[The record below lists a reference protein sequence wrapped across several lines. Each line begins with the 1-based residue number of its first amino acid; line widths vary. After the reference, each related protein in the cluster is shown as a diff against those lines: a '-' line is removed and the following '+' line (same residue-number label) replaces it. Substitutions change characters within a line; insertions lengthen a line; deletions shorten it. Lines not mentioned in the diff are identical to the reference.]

1 MVSLNTDS
9 VNWKSAEREL
19 DDDDDD
25 DDDDDNATQKKKRN

>member
-25 DDDDDNATQKKKRN
+25 DDDDNATQKKKRN